1 MANLLDDLIYVTLE
15 DVRESSRILASNAKP
30 TDSVLTQ
37 LITESQWI
45 IDTYIG
51 SYGTKEVETQTF
63 IFPTEDDWIPTDIKL
78 ATVRIAEQL
87 YLQGDNL
94 WSLKWDR
101 VVSESNLSRSVSY
114 SDKEWHISSVE
125 TINIP
130 KKALNVLDKYKSS
143 FIWQVI

>member
-1 MANLLDDLIYVTLE
+1 MANLLDDLVYVTLD
-15 DVRESSRILASNAKP
+15 DVRETSRILASNAKP
-30 TDSVLTQ
+30 TDTVLTQ
-37 LITESQWI
+37 LITESQWVI
-45 IDTYIG
+45 ETYIG
-51 SYGTKEVETQTF
+51 SYGEKEDEAQAF
-63 IFPTEDDWIPTDIKL
+63 IFPTVDDGIPNDIKL

-94 WSLKWDR
+94 WSLKGDR

>member
-1 MANLLDDLIYVTLE
+1 MANLLDDLVYVTID
-15 DVRESSRILASNAKP
+15 DVRDSSRILASNAKP

-51 SYGTKEVETQTF
+51 SYGEKEVETQTF
-63 IFPTEDDWIPTDIKL
+63 IFPIVDDGIPNDIKL

-94 WSLKWDR
+94 
-101 VVSESNLSRSVSY
+101 
-114 SDKEWHISSVE
+114 
-125 TINIP
+125 
-130 KKALNVLDKYKSS
+130 
-143 FIWQVI
+143 